1 MYAYTRI
8 GFAVIQSKIRR
19 EGVLNASL
27 GQEETFNE
35 NAKKNRK
42 KKMNAL
48 RQLKMSKSSFLIAL
62 CYLCCYMPTLFFA
75 AARAN
80 NASINSLR
88 ALASPWCL
96 LFVMLNSC
104 LNSVIFFWR
113 NASLRKETM
122 NVLQNIR
129 KNVLRNA
136 TMVR

>member
-19 EGVLNASL
+19 GVLNANV
-27 GQEETFNE
+27 GQEETFNK

-42 KKMNAL
+42 EKMNTL
-48 RQLKMSKSSFLIAL
+48 SQLKMSKSSFLIAL
-62 CYLCCYMPTLFFA
+62 CYLCCYMPALFFA
-75 AARAN
+75 AARA

-113 NASLRKETM
+113 NASLRKETI

-129 KNVLRNA
+129 KNVLRNEKCNNG
-136 TMVR
+136 